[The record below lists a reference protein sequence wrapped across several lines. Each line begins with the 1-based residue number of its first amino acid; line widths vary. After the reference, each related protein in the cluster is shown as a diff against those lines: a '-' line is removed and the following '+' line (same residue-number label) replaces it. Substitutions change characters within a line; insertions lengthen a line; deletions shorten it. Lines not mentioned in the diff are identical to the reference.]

1 MFFLQKREA
10 FFCFLPSN
18 KQWRKWVFRLIP
30 SFHLYENKVG
40 YVCRILLHGKWITFW
55 NEMHIRLSKEKTLIH
70 KSIFANSIL
79 QIEKFSGKTTY
90 FENESLLNIHAC
102 FFPAFVCP
110 LKCNN
115 WAHYFL
121 WNVSSKVT
129 VRWSR
134 KKLFGFLPPP
144 CSTTSKNVTII
155 GIYRG
160 QHTKSI
166 FVFLFELL
174 PLFSMFQSKQM
185 RSLRHGQI
193 SSNQGES
200 L

>member
-1 MFFLQKREA
+1 MDYIL
-10 FFCFLPSN
+10 
-18 KQWRKWVFRLIP
+18 KWNAQV
-30 SFHLYENKVG
+30 
-40 YVCRILLHGKWITFW
+40 
-55 NEMHIRLSKEKTLIH
+55 SKEKTLIH

-79 QIEKFSGKTTY
+79 QIEKFSGKTSTY
-90 FENESLLNIHAC
+90 FENESLLNINAC
-102 FFPAFVCP
+102 FFQAFVCP

-174 PLFSMFQSKQM
+174 PPLLHVSKQANE
-185 RSLRHGQI
+185 I
-193 SSNQGES
+193 T
-200 L
+200 